1 MSQCDSP
8 YVTRYFGSYVSGT
21 KLWIVME
28 YVGGGSVLVRSTPTH
43 SLAANPNPSPS
54 QDVVA
59 NPNPSPS
66 QAMVAHPNPNPSQ
79 DVVANPSPSPSQD
92 MMDACGTLEEEGIA
106 AVMHE
111 ARDTLHPHPH
121 PHPRPHP
128 TADPDPDPDPDP
140 SPDPG
145 H

>member
-1 MSQCDSP
+1 MRVRVRVRFDD
-8 YVTRYFGSYVSGT
+8 RAAALG
-21 KLWIVME
+21 LD
-28 YVGGGSVLVRSTPTH
+28 VGDFREVLVRSTPTH
-43 SLAANPNPSPS
+43 CL
-54 QDVVA
+54 VA
-59 NPNPSPS
+59 N
-66 QAMVAHPNPNPSQ
+66 PNPNPSQ
-79 DVVANPSPSPSQD
+79 AMVANPSPSPSQD

-111 ARDTLHPHPH
+111 ARDTLHPHPR

-128 TADPDPDPDPDP
+128 HPHPTAEPDPDPDPDP